1 MSFANPAASAREDAP
16 AYTRSLLAL
25 LGQRDPLLEMEH
37 LIVRLRP
44 LVSSLTNEQLRQPE
58 RPGKWAVI
66 EVVQHLAD
74 SEIVYGYRVRTI
86 LTRDRPELPGYDQ
99 DAWTSTLRYREVS
112 LDDAMEQLDVLRRVN
127 LRLLRS
133 LTPDQLARSGMHAER
148 GEESVMRVAQLL
160 AGHDIVHLRQIGRIR
175 ESMGLPRQ

>member
-1 MSFANPAASAREDAP
+1 MSFANPAATARDDAP
-16 AYTRSLLAL
+16 AYTRNLLAL
-25 LGQRDPLLEMEH
+25 LGDRDPLLEMELLVVH
-37 LIVRLRP
+37 LRP
-44 LVSSLTNEQLRQPE
+44 LVLGLADEQLRRPE
-58 RPGKWAVI
+58 RPGKWSII

-99 DAWTSTLRYREVS
+99 DAWTSTLRYRDVALE
-112 LDDAMEQLDVLRRVN
+112 DAMEQLDVLRRVN

-133 LTPDQLARSGMHAER
+133 LTPAQMARSGMHAER
-148 GEESVMRVAQLL
+148 GEESVRRVAQLL

-175 ESMGLPRQ
+175 ESLGPAPR